1 MKIAIT
7 GANGFIGRRVAA
19 QLMKEGHQVVSFI
32 LPEEQPHPFI
42 ESSIVVKANIFALG
56 QGDLNDYL
64 SGCDALLHLAW
75 KAGFNHH
82 APSHINDVLEHY
94 NFIAKAVA
102 ANVPFISIAGTMHEI
117 GYHVGPVNNST
128 PCNPINPYG
137 IAKNFL
143 RQAIAD
149 MAVKSK
155 FQFQWLRFYYIT
167 GDDAFNNSIFSKIL
181 DAEKRGEATF
191 PLNSGEMLYDFIDI
205 NELGAQISRR
215 ITSGKAGVFN
225 CSSGKPVSLRTKVE
239 SFIKDNNLK
248 IKPEYNVFPAR
259 PYDSMAIWGEQ

>member
-7 GANGFIGRRVAA
+7 GANGFIGRRVIE

-32 LPEEQPHPFI
+32 RPEEQPHPLI
-42 ESSIVVKANIFALG
+42 EHSIIIKSDIFTLT
-56 QGDLNDYL
+56 QNDINDYL
-64 SGCDALLHLAW
+64 SDCDALLHLAW

-94 NFIAKAVA
+94 NFIAKAAA
-102 ANVPFISIAGTMHEI
+102 ANIPFISIAGTMHEV
-117 GYHVGPVNNST
+117 GYHVGPVNKHT

-149 MAVKSK
+149 MAVKNGFK
-155 FQFQWLRFYYIT
+155 FQWLRFYYIT

-181 DAEKRGEATF
+181 DAEKRGDSTF
-191 PLNSGEMLYDFIDI
+191 PLNSGEMLYDFIDV
-205 NELGAQISRR
+205 NELSDKISEM
-215 ITSGKAGVFN
+215 ITSGEAGVFN

-239 SFIKDNNLK
+239 KFIVDNHLK

-259 PYDSMAIWGEQ
+259 PYDSVAIWGE